1 MLEIKNLR
9 KKFGDLEVLKGINLT
24 AAQGEVVVILGSSGS
39 GKTTLLR
46 CLNFLERPEEGSI
59 MIGDVNINV
68 KSYTSHDLN
77 RLRRQSAMVFQH
89 YNLFRNRTCLQNVIE
104 SLLAN
109 KIMTKKEAEIYG
121 LQLLRNVG
129 LEEKKNVYP
138 SKLSGGQQQR
148 VSIARALAVK
158 PQVIL
163 FDEPT
168 SALDPELVME
178 VLNTIRAIAET
189 HTTTMLIVT
198 HEINFAREVADKI
211 VFMDQGKVLEEG
223 TPSQIFHMPKN
234 NRTRQFLSRYL
245 VPEYNI

>member
-9 KKFGDLEVLKGINLT
+9 KKFGNLEVLKGINFT
-24 AAQGEVVVILGSSGS
+24 AEQGEVVAILGASGS

-46 CLNFLERPEEGSI
+46 CLNFLEKPDEGTI
-59 MIGDVNINV
+59 AIGDVNINAQN
-68 KSYTSHDLN
+68 YTSEDLN
-77 RLRRQSAMVFQH
+77 RLRHQSAMVFQH

-109 KIMTKKEAEIYG
+109 KIMTKEDAEIYG

-129 LEEKKNVYP
+129 LEEKKNIYP

-168 SALDPELVME
+168 SALDPELVVE

-211 VFMDQGKVLEEG
+211 VFMDQGKILEEG
-223 TPSQIFHMPKN
+223 TPNQIFRLPKN

-245 VPEYNI
+245 IPEYNI